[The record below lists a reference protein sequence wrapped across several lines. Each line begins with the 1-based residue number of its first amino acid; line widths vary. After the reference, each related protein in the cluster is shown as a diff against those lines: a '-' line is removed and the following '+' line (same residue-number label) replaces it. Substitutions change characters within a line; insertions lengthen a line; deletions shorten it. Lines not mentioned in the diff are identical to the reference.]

1 MDAPLMPVIAICPL
15 PELKVIGSV
24 VVVPDGIALLILTIT
39 RPLKLLV
46 RHLWFRNVKS
56 TLVEVTL
63 TPLDS
68 ILGMPLIFAIK

>member
-1 MDAPLMPVIAICPL
+1 MPVIGNGVL

-39 RPLKLLV
+39 MPLKLLV
-46 RHLWFRNVKS
+46 PHLLLRNVKS

-63 TPLDS
+63 TQLDS
-68 ILGMPLIFAIK
+68 ILGIPPLFAIK